1 MNFHIK
7 CWKQEALALNLY
19 VATGIGGHSSSER
32 KIKQLCIDLE
42 AGIGGKVVEKMKKK
56 RGGIRGEIAKNK
68 DHMRDNIE
76 AYIVES
82 L

>member
-1 MNFHIK
+1 
-7 CWKQEALALNLY
+7 
-19 VATGIGGHSSSER
+19 
-32 KIKQLCIDLE
+32 
-42 AGIGGKVVEKMKKK
+42 MKKK